1 MYKSNTFN
9 QTRINRKRKKNGFS
23 MIELL
28 VVTTIIIIL
37 TTIGLVSYSAAN
49 RNARNGKRKADMEM
63 VRQALVL
70 YKSDDQLR
78 DPADRGYPD
87 SDFNTMINTISDY
100 TSATSVTD
108 PKDEA
113 PYVYTYTSDGIN
125 FTLTAILEPN
135 AEAYQ
140 LTNP

>member
-1 MYKSNTFN
+1 MFKNN
-9 QTRINRKRKKNGFS
+9 NKMNKKNGFS

-37 TTIGLVSYSAAN
+37 TTIGLVSYTAAN

-70 YKSDDQLR
+70 YRTDNGS
-78 DPADRGYPD
+78 YP
-87 SDFNTMINTISDY
+87 STAVFATMMTTISDY
-100 TSATSVTD
+100 TSATTVTD
-108 PKDEA
+108 PKNEGV
-113 PYVYTYTSDGIN
+113 YVYAYTSDGIS
-125 FTLTAILEPN
+125 FTLTALLETD
-135 AEAYQ
+135 ATSYA